1 MGYENKAQSICVNKF
16 QEADLR
22 NVGSKTHFNYR
33 KRLHLPIHPSSLP
46 LIQFMI
52 KGLKI
57 NI

>member
-33 KRLHLPIHPSSLP
+33 KRLNLPIHPSTYP
-46 LIQFMI
+46 IHDQ
-52 KGLKI
+52 GLK
-57 NI
+57 N